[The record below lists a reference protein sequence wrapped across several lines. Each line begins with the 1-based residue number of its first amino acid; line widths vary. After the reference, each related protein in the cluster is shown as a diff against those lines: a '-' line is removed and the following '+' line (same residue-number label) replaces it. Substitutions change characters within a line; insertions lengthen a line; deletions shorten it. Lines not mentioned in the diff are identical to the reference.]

1 MSTIYS
7 CDSNILIQA
16 WHRLY
21 PPSVFPGVW
30 MALEAL
36 IDGGRLVASSEVQE
50 EIERHDDAV
59 NEWAKRHSQMFV
71 AIDEPIQREVRG
83 ILQDHRR
90 LINTQKGRSAA
101 DPWVI
106 ALAKLRGGTV
116 LTLEQ
121 PSGNLDRPK
130 IPDVC
135 NALGVEHCRLTDL
148 FAREGVS
155 FGR

>member
-30 MALEAL
+30 GALEVL

-59 NEWAKRHSQMFV
+59 NAWAKRHSQMFV
-71 AIDEPIQREVRG
+71 SIDEPIQREVRV
-83 ILQDHRR
+83 ILRDYRR

-116 LTLEQ
+116 LTLEE
-121 PSGNLDRPK
+121 PSETSTDRRSPT
-130 IPDVC
+130 C
-135 NALGVEHCRLTDL
+135 ATRLGSNTV
-148 FAREGVS
+148 G
-155 FGR
+155 